1 MTADNCAIALSFPV
15 NTSVNHEPR
24 VEDLEFARFLGFSVD
39 YNIRKIIRQHQ
50 SALAR
55 LGEIFSV
62 TEKIKNINEANPK
75 GAGRHGKTY
84 WLNKKQAVYIAAK
97 SETRNAVD
105 LTIRVIEVFDEV
117 TSKPITVRSYRRS
130 APKRLPHDPRIVTLT
145 PLEAHNLRALINTL
159 PRLAEVQKQAEE
171 VLRFA
176 RSPLAGPMYEAWHY
190 PQIVLASLGPL
201 LLRCQRAADSSR
213 LTGR

>member
-1 MTADNCAIALSFPV
+1 MTAIATLSISDLD
-15 NTSVNHEPR
+15 TTINHEPR
-24 VEDLEFARFLGFSVD
+24 VSHRRLAQTLGMSRS
-39 YNIRKIIRQHQ
+39 NE
-50 SALAR
+50 LAR
-55 LGEIFSV
+55 LIERNFEELERYGEVCGIIPQTTSKGGRPG
-62 TEKIKNINEANPK
+62 KIW
-75 GAGRHGKTY
+75 
-84 WLNKKQAVYIAAK
+84 WLNEPQALLVI
-97 SETRNAVD
+97 
-105 LTIRVIEVFDEV
+105 IRSDAPKAPDARQEV
-117 TSKPITVRSYRRS
+117 ITVFMAYRRGTLEKPVQVREHRRA